1 MSGKKRMLIT
11 PEGGLFR
18 LPDFFDVSL
27 DDRDKELLSMRFML
41 HYNETNF
48 IDSAIPS
55 LAALLSLGN
64 LKLIVVDGY
73 SEPVWFR
80 SRVVIAT
87 LIRNIL
93 PEQTTLKL
101 LDQNTKYIQVDS
113 RADMNEM
120 FIKFTEEAEKEEFD
134 IIDLRETE
142 WYTYITK
149 EFPELYPPVETDDTD
164 DNRH

>member
-1 MSGKKRMLIT
+1 MSGKRRMIISPL
-11 PEGGLFR
+11 GGLFR

-48 IDSAIPS
+48 IDNAIPS
-55 LAALLSLGN
+55 LAALLSLGD
-64 LKLIVVDGY
+64 LKLIIVDGY
-73 SEPVWFR
+73 PEPVWFR
-80 SRVVIAT
+80 ARVVIAT

-101 LDQNTKYIQVDS
+101 LEQNTKYIKVDTS
-113 RADMNEM
+113 MDMNEM
-120 FIKFTEEAEKEEFD
+120 FIKFIEEAVKEGFE
-134 IIDLRETE
+134 IIDLRNTE
-142 WYTYITK
+142 WHTYISK
-149 EFPELYPPVETDDTD
+149 EFPELYPPIKQDDMD